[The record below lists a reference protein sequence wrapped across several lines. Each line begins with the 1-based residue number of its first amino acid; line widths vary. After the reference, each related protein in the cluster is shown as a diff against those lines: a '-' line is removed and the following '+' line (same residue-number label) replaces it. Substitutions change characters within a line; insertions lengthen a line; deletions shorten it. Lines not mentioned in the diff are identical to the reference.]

1 MRRVRAGRRGSL
13 FRRPRGSSFQQTDWH
28 RGKALQADE
37 VGNVLSH
44 LVSEPSNPG
53 EQMRRFRFGIALS
66 ATTAAL
72 ALAAAPA
79 LADNHEWVMEGDEY
93 PTGTIKG
100 IAYGGRPVRDF

>member
-1 MRRVRAGRRGSL
+1 MRRVRAGRRRSL

-44 LVSEPSNPG
+44 SGSEPGIAG
-53 EQMRRFRFGIALS
+53 EQMRRFRSGIALS
-66 ATTAAL
+66 AAAAAF

-79 LADNHEWVMEGDEY
+79 LAD
-93 PTGTIKG
+93 KG
-100 IAYGGRPVRDF
+100 EVRS